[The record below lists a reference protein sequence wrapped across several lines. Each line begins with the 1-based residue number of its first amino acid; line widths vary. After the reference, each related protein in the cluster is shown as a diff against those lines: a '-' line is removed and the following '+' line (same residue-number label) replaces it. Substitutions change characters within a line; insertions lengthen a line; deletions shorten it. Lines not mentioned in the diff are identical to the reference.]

1 MIWALKTCPSL
12 GSSGKLLAC
21 SRPLRMTRSSKP
33 SSFARPEHAEGE
45 LRRLLPAEL
54 AARIDWPTL
63 ALFPGTYVDDAL
75 RSRHSDLLFSATCA
89 GKAPVLLYLL
99 FEHQST
105 DDPLMAFR
113 LLRYMVRIWDEHL
126 RDHPTAAR
134 LPAILPLVL
143 HHSPGGWTSPTDFH
157 ALLDLDAE
165 ALPLVAAHVPSFRFL
180 LDDVSAESDEALR
193 ARAMTALGR
202 LVLFC
207 LRHAREPGR
216 FAHEIA
222 RWLGLIAEAR
232 DAPGGAEALLL
243 IWRYIVTA
251 NNPAD
256 PQELV
261 KQLLAVVGKQE
272 EREIM
277 SIADWYED
285 RGRQAGLEKGRDEGL
300 KIGARNLL
308 LRQLRA
314 RFGALPAAAE
324 AHIQAADAAQLD
336 IWADRILT
344 AATLDDVL
352 AVG

>member
-1 MIWALKTCPSL
+1 MQPPSPHDALVK
-12 GSSGKLLAC
+12 AI
-21 SRPLRMTRSSKP
+21 
-33 SSFARPEHAEGE
+33 FARPEHAEGE
-45 LRRLLPAEL
+45 LRRLLPPDL
-54 AARIDWPTL
+54 TARIDWSTL
-63 ALFPGTYVDDAL
+63 TLRPGTYVDDAL

-89 GKAPVLLYLL
+89 GKTPVLLYLL

-113 LLRYMVRIWDEHL
+113 LLRYMVRIWDDHL
-126 RDHPTAAR
+126 RDHPGATR

-143 HHSPGGWTSPTDFH
+143 HHSPDGWTSPTDFH

-180 LDDVSAESDEALR
+180 LDDVSAESDEDLR

-285 RGRQAGLEKGRDEGL
+285 RGRQAGLEKGRDEGRDEGL
-300 KIGARNLL
+300 KMGARNLL

-324 AHIQAADAAQLD
+324 ARVQTAEAAQVD
-336 IWADRILT
+336 IWAERVLT
-344 AATLDDVL
+344 ATTLDDVL
-352 AVG
+352 TTG

>member
-1 MIWALKTCPSL
+1 MQPPSPHDALVK
-12 GSSGKLLAC
+12 AI
-21 SRPLRMTRSSKP
+21 
-33 SSFARPEHAEGE
+33 FARPEHAEGE
-45 LRRLLPAEL
+45 LRRLRPPEL
-54 AARIDWPTL
+54 AARIDWTTL
-63 ALFPGTYVDDAL
+63 ALRSGTFVDDAL
-75 RSRHSDLLFSATCA
+75 RGRHSDLLFSATCD
-89 GKAPVLLYLL
+89 GKTPVLLYLL

-126 RDHPTAAR
+126 RDHPGAAK
-134 LPAILPLVL
+134 LPAVLPLVL

-157 ALLDLDAE
+157 ALLDLDDATF
-165 ALPLVAAHVPSFRFL
+165 PLIAAHVPSFRFL
-180 LDDVSAESDEALR
+180 LDDVSAETDDALR

-216 FAHEIA
+216 FGHEIA

-285 RGRQAGLEKGRDEGL
+285 RGRQAGLTT
-300 KIGARNLL
+300 GARNVL
-308 LRQLRA
+308 LRQLRS
-314 RFGALPAAAE
+314 RFESLPEAAE
-324 AHIQAADAAQLD
+324 ARIQAGDAAQLD
-336 IWADRILT
+336 VWADRVLT

-352 AVG
+352 AAD

>member
-1 MIWALKTCPSL
+1 MQPPSPHDALVK
-12 GSSGKLLAC
+12 AI
-21 SRPLRMTRSSKP
+21 
-33 SSFARPEHAEGE
+33 FARPEHAEGE
-45 LRRLLPAEL
+45 LRRLLPPEL
-54 AARIDWPTL
+54 NARIDWTTL
-63 ALFPGTYVDDAL
+63 TLRPGTYVDDAL

-89 GKAPVLLYLL
+89 GKTPVLLYLL
-99 FEHQST
+99 FEHQSI

-113 LLRYMVRIWDEHL
+113 LLRYMVRIWDDFL
-126 RDHPTAAR
+126 RDHPGATR

-143 HHSPGGWTSPTDFH
+143 HHSPDGWTSPTDFH
-157 ALLDLDAE
+157 ALLDLDAD

-180 LDDVSAESDEALR
+180 LDDVSAESDEDLR

-251 NNPAD
+251 TNPAD

-285 RGRQAGLEKGRDEGL
+285 RGRQAGLEKGRDEGRDEGL
-300 KIGARNLL
+300 KMGARNLL

-324 AHIQAADAAQLD
+324 ARVQTAEAAQVD
-336 IWADRILT
+336 IWAERVLT
-344 AATLDDVL
+344 ATTLDDVL
-352 AVG
+352 TTG

>member
-1 MIWALKTCPSL
+1 MQPPSPHDALVKVI
-12 GSSGKLLAC
+12 
-21 SRPLRMTRSSKP
+21 
-33 SSFARPEHAEGE
+33 FAQPEHAEGE
-45 LRRLLPAEL
+45 LRSLLPPDL
-54 AARIDWPTL
+54 AALIDWPTL
-63 ALFPGTYVDDAL
+63 ALCSGSFVDEAL
-75 RSRHSDLLFSATCA
+75 RSHHSDLLFSATCA
-89 GKAPVLLYLL
+89 GKTPVLLYLL

-113 LLRYMVRIWDEHL
+113 LLRYMVRIWDDHL
-126 RDHPTAAR
+126 RNHPGAAR

-157 ALLDLDAE
+157 ALLDLDDAT
-165 ALPLVAAHVPSFRFL
+165 LPLVAAHVPSFRFL
-180 LDDVSAESDEALR
+180 LDDVSAETDDALR

-216 FAHEIA
+216 FAQEIA

-285 RGRQAGLEKGRDEGL
+285 RGRQAGLKM
-300 KIGARNLL
+300 GARNLL
-308 LRQLRA
+308 LKLLRA

-324 AHIQAADAAQLD
+324 ARIQAADAAKLD
-336 IWADRILT
+336 AWAERVLT
-344 AATLDDVL
+344 AATLDEVL
-352 AVG
+352 VTD

>member
-1 MIWALKTCPSL
+1 
-12 GSSGKLLAC
+12 
-21 SRPLRMTRSSKP
+21 
-33 SSFARPEHAEGE
+33 
-45 LRRLLPAEL
+45 
-54 AARIDWPTL
+54 
-63 ALFPGTYVDDAL
+63 
-75 RSRHSDLLFSATCA
+75 
-89 GKAPVLLYLL
+89 
-99 FEHQST
+99 
-105 DDPLMAFR
+105 
-113 LLRYMVRIWDEHL
+113 
-126 RDHPTAAR
+126 
-134 LPAILPLVL
+134 
-143 HHSPGGWTSPTDFH
+143 
-157 ALLDLDAE
+157 
-165 ALPLVAAHVPSFRFL
+165 
-180 LDDVSAESDEALR
+180 
-193 ARAMTALGR
+193 MTALGR

-300 KIGARNLL
+300 RTGARNALL
-308 LRQLRA
+308 KLLHG
-314 RFGALPAAAE
+314 RFGALPEAAA
-324 AHIQAADAAQLD
+324 ARIQAADTAQLD
-336 IWADRILT
+336 AWIGHVLT
-344 AATLDDVL
+344 AATLDEVL
-352 AVG
+352 VAD